1 MITMSVPAFV
11 TLTTALWVAAGLM
24 LVAALVFA
32 WRGKLLLAL
41 GTSAAGS
48 LLVNV
53 PPAAVMTQLIKLDF
67 DRQDQLLETGVGK
80 AVSAIALVFAMTG
93 VMPFM
98 TVFLAAALLAL
109 LFYGIGSLVR

>member
-1 MITMSVPAFV
+1 MSVPSFV
-11 TLTTALWVAAGLM
+11 TLTTALWAAAVLM
-24 LVAALVFA
+24 LIVALVFA
-32 WRGKLLLAL
+32 WRGKMLVAL

-53 PPAAVMTQLIKLDF
+53 PPAAVMMQLIKLDF
-67 DRQDQLLETGVGK
+67 DRPDQLLETGIGK

-98 TVFLAAALLAL
+98 TLFVASAVLAL
-109 LFYGIGSLVR
+109 LFYGIGSVVR